1 MGWPFL
7 ILKLEWLPVSCSM
20 LLFELACM
28 AKMAYSKNIE
38 VGL

>member
-1 MGWPFL
+1 
-7 ILKLEWLPVSCSM
+7 M

-38 VGL
+38 VGLWFGLKNEIQEVA